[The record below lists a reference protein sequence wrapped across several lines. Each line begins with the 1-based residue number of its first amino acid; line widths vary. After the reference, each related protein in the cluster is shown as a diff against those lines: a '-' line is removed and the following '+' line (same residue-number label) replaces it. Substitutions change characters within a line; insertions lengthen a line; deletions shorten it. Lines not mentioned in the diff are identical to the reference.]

1 MNNLNSKNF
10 FTTSKLYEE
19 ITKNVFAKSG
29 IDPYKRR
36 YNYLYITHK
45 IIWDSTI
52 KKGDTAGAK
61 MNIETLS
68 KLFGK
73 SKQET
78 SSILKDLEDWGII
91 YESEKYTYKQSSSR
105 YALTDAYS
113 KDKFTV
119 MQVDITDVSF
129 IKKLIDVDKVESDR
143 ILKQLKINIKNITVN
158 ELGLEYLNCKYSN
171 IKKSFSSINLNT
183 IEGGVSKETVFKV
196 SKTAI
201 FGGKEP
207 KFFLGGVEIDQMD
220 LPLISIF
227 LGDYNTSRPDPKSRV
242 YNNLTNLKR
251 ELRNYV
257 SFNGKPLMM
266 TDISN
271 CQPLLSVA
279 FVKKEFRIIS
289 GFGESGLH
297 DDIKHYQEL
306 TESGMFYEY
315 LLEKSGYMGDRGK
328 FKKDFFAQVFFSKVV
343 KYSMPIKDVF
353 IQEFPNVYMLI
364 NRLKRENFKNFSI
377 GLQRMEAGI
386 MIDTV
391 AKKMIKQGKCVLT
404 LHDAIVCDNE
414 TDLEL
419 AEKLISDAMAKHYIT
434 PKFKRESAQ
443 LILSNMDDIHVED
456 VSGSERS
463 VIIADEKLIQHSFG
477 EVLIQNYND
486 FKTATATLTGD
497 DMRTLINRFAV
508 SAVGYNGATIN
519 NIIYS
524 FIVKYEDI
532 EGKED
537 EMKVI
542 VFKEKIIRKLVA

>member
-45 IIWDSTI
+45 IIWDNTI
-52 KKGDTAGAK
+52 KKGDTVGAK
-61 MNIETLS
+61 MHIDTLS
-68 KLFGK
+68 RLFGK
-73 SKQET
+73 SKHET
-78 SSILKDLEDWGII
+78 SLILKDLVEWGII
-91 YESEKYTYKQSSSR
+91 YESEKYKFKQSSSR

-113 KDKFTV
+113 MDKFTV
-119 MQVDITDVSF
+119 MEVDITDVSF
-129 IKKLIDVDKVESDR
+129 IKKLIDLERIENDKTV
-143 ILKQLKINIKNITVN
+143 KQLRNNIKKITVN
-158 ELGLEYLNCKYSN
+158 ESGLKYLNSKYSN
-171 IKKSFSSINLNT
+171 INNSFSSINLNT
-183 IEGGVSKETVFKV
+183 IEGGVTKETVFKV
-196 SKTAI
+196 SKTTNLD
-201 FGGKEP
+201 GKEP

-279 FVKKEFRIIS
+279 LVKKEFRIIS

-297 DDIKHYQEL
+297 DDVKHYQEL

-328 FKKDFFAQVFFSKVV
+328 FKKDFFGQVFFSKVV

-353 IQEFPNVYMLI
+353 IQEFPNVDMLI
-364 NRLKRENFKNFSI
+364 NRLKKENYKNFSI
-377 GLQRMEAGI
+377 GLQRMEASI
-386 MIDTV
+386 IIDVV
-391 AKKMIKQGKCVLT
+391 AKKMIKQGKCVVT
-404 LHDAIVCDNE
+404 LHDAVVCDNDA
-414 TDLEL
+414 DLEL
-419 AEKLISDAMAKHYIT
+419 AEDLIRGEMKRHDIT

-443 LILSNMDDIHVED
+443 MVLPNMDDIQVED
-456 VSGSERS
+456 ISDSEIT
-463 VIIADEKLIQHSFG
+463 VIKADEKLIKHSFG
-477 EVLIQNYND
+477 EVLVQNYDD
-486 FKTATATLTGD
+486 FKAATATLTCD
-497 DMRTLINRFAV
+497 DAQTLISRFAV
-508 SAVGYNGATIN
+508 SAMGYNSVTVN
-519 NIIYS
+519 NVIYG
-524 FIVKYEDI
+524 FIVKYEDF
-532 EGKED
+532 EGEED